1 MNGGTIKA
9 CVLQQMINRAR
20 PIYTYT
26 EGLQWCIEACSALT
40 AMHALHPM
48 VIHRDLKCE
57 NILLITNE
65 SGQRVAKV
73 GDFGLHALVE
83 KHTLSNKGRMND
95 AGLKQMKKYDVLKN
109 GVLESPFMNP
119 AFPEAIEEDEEATF
133 LWKMTG

>member
-1 MNGGTIKA
+1 
-9 CVLQQMINRAR
+9 
-20 PIYTYT
+20 
-26 EGLQWCIEACSALT
+26 
-40 AMHALHPM
+40 M